1 MSKGVTMTLYDEVG
15 SITVNRDGIIVYLNE
30 TAERIF
36 GFTFDDVFG
45 QPITMLLPGSC
56 QNRFMECL
64 ISGRIKI
71 CEMTGV
77 RKNGTDF
84 PMELILTE
92 ICPDNRNM
100 FICIIQ
106 DITERKKTEAD
117 RKRLAMAV
125 ASTADGALITEPDG
139 RIEYLNPAM
148 EAITGWTLQEAAG
161 KDLSVFLGGTMP
173 GKFYAQMWNVLKS
186 GQVWKGRLLNQRKGP
201 EPKPVDGKIPEYDPL
216 LFWAEVN
223 IAPIRESNDSLLGYV
238 AIERD
243 VTEEVRREE
252 QQAFQRETANAR
264 AKIAQIMQDQRPIN
278 DRLND
283 ALIHLLS
290 IRGLEIQ
297 HKGGIFIRPPGED
310 FLRLTLTRGHFG
322 EEFLTKERFIP
333 FNTCL
338 CGRAAVSGKLLIS
351 DSCFCD
357 PRHEHRFEDMTDHGH
372 YIVPMVHA
380 AEVQGVLFV
389 YTDPYP
395 SREPSRIEMLELIG
409 GIMGLAIANDR
420 MEREKEK
427 AKEEALAASKA
438 KSDFLANI
446 SHEIRTPM
454 NAIIGMT
461 ELALDTELTIEQ
473 RNFLNTVKSSS
484 ESLLSLIN
492 DILDFSK
499 IEAGQLDVEEIDFD
513 LREVVE
519 GVVDIFG
526 HKARDKGLEFV
537 YYIEP
542 ELPKTLKGDP
552 SRIRQVL
559 INLVGNAIKFTSDGE
574 VTMHV
579 GPAKTVD
586 SSKTGLHFVIS
597 DTGIGISKEYHNKIC
612 TPFSQEDSSTTRK
625 FGGTGLGL
633 SISRALVELMGGHIW
648 IVSEPGSG
656 SAFHFIMALNPSEE
670 NPMDFSNYPALQDK
684 SILIVDDNQTN
695 RFILKKT
702 LTVWG
707 CKVKEAENGMDALSA
722 LSEQANRFDLI
733 ILDYQMPGMNGE
745 ETVKIIRGSAVFDEI
760 KIIIL
765 SSWRELSAQKMK
777 ELRIDSV
784 ITKPVK
790 QSTLLDTLVRT
801 MQLNKEDEIVTRVKK
816 IHEDE
821 PKSIPFKILIVED
834 ALDNRELAKNILQK
848 AGFRV
853 DIAENGQIAVDM
865 TSKYQYA
872 LILMDIQMPVM
883 DGFTATQL
891 IRQLENEHN
900 TGHVPIVAFTAH
912 ALTGYLDKC
921 LESGMDDYV
930 TKPISRKKLLEV
942 VEKWLDYRPV
952 ILVVDDAVENRELIK
967 NYLKNERNCRLIF
980 AKNGKEGYDM
990 FLSRTVSLI
999 LMDMEMPGMNG
1010 YCAVREI
1017 RNLPEGRDIP
1027 IIAITGHVGSKEA
1040 RKCQDSGCTTCL
1052 NKPFKKDELIK
1063 IVHQYLEVDTASHV
1077 KETASVQTPQY
1088 LMAVPYQEQT
1098 TEEFTVQIDEELAD
1112 LIPEFL
1118 ENRQLDVVKI
1128 RQMLQENSTSINEIQ
1143 RIGHNMKG
1151 SGGGYGFDE
1160 ISYIGKGIEEAA
1172 KQNDKQEIAKLAG
1185 RLEQYITHV
1194 KVVPVCG

>member
-1 MSKGVTMTLYDEVG
+1 MTESEGGTMTFYDEVG
-15 SITVNRDGIIVYLNE
+15 SITVNSDGIIVYLNE

-36 GFTFDDVFG
+36 GFTFDEVFG
-45 QPITMLLPGSC
+45 QPVTMLLPGSC

-71 CEMTGV
+71 CEITGV
-77 RKNGTDF
+77 RKDGTDF
-84 PMELILTE
+84 PMELIFSE
-92 ICPDNRNM
+92 ICPDNRDM

-125 ASTADGALITEPDG
+125 ASTADGALITAPDG
-139 RIEYLNPAM
+139 KIEYMNPAM
-148 EAITGWTLQEAAG
+148 EAITGWTVHEAIG
-161 KDLSVFLGGTMP
+161 KDLSVFLGGAMP
-173 GKFYAQMWNVLKS
+173 GKFYAQMWNTLKS
-186 GQVWKGRLLNQRKGP
+186 GQVWKGRLLHQRKGP
-201 EPKPVDGKIPEYDPL
+201 EPKPVNGKIPEYDPL
-216 LFWAEVN
+216 FYWAEVN
-223 IAPIRESNDSLLGYV
+223 IAPIRESNDTLLGYV

-252 QQAFQRETANAR
+252 QQALQRETANAR

-278 DRLND
+278 DRLDD
-283 ALIHLLS
+283 ALAHLLS

-297 HKGGIFIRPPGED
+297 NKGGIFIRPPGED
-310 FLRLTLTRGHFG
+310 YLRLTLTRGYFS
-322 EEFLTKERFIP
+322 EEFLKKERFIP

-380 AEVQGVLFV
+380 AEVQGILFL

-461 ELALDTELTIEQ
+461 ELALETELTIEQ

-499 IEAGQLDVEEIDFD
+499 IEAGQLDIEEIDFD
-513 LREVVE
+513 LRDVVE

-526 HKARDKGLEFV
+526 HRARDKGLEFV
-537 YYIEP
+537 YFIEP
-542 ELPKTLKGDP
+542 ELPTTLKGDP
-552 SRIRQVL
+552 YRIRQVL
-559 INLVGNAIKFTSDGE
+559 INLVGNAIKFTEEGE
-574 VTMHV
+574 VAMNV

-597 DTGIGISKEYHNKIC
+597 DTGIGVSKENYNKIFA
-612 TPFSQEDSSTTRK
+612 TFSQADSSTTRK
-625 FGGTGLGL
+625 YGGTGLGL
-633 SISRALVELMGGHIW
+633 SISKALVELMGGHIW
-648 IVSEPGSG
+648 VVSEPGSG
-656 SAFHFIMALNPSEE
+656 SAFHFILALNPSEE
-670 NPMDFSNYPALQDK
+670 NQMDFFNYPDLQDK

-695 RFILKKT
+695 RFILKRT
-702 LTVWG
+702 LTAWG
-707 CKVKEAENGMDALSA
+707 CKVKEAENGMDALSV
-722 LSEQANRFDLI
+722 LSDQSNRFDVI

-745 ETVKIIRGSAVFDEI
+745 EIVKIIRGSAVFDET
-760 KIIIL
+760 KIIML
-765 SSWRELSAQKMK
+765 SSWGEFSSQKIK
-777 ELRIDSV
+777 DLRIDSV

-790 QSTLLDTLVRT
+790 QSTLFDTLVRT
-801 MQLNKEDEIVTRVKK
+801 MKLSKEDETFSRMRKVA
-816 IHEDE
+816 EEE
-821 PKSIPFKILIVED
+821 PKKMPFKILIVED
-834 ALDNRELAKNILQK
+834 APDNRELAKNILQK

-865 TSKYQYA
+865 TSKYQYD

-883 DGFTATQL
+883 DGFNATQM
-891 IRQLENEHN
+891 IRQQESEQN
-900 TGHVPIVAFTAH
+900 TGHVPVIAFTAH
-912 ALTGYLDKC
+912 ALTGYLDRC
-921 LESGMDDYV
+921 LEMGMDDYV

-942 VEKWLDYRPV
+942 VDKWLDYRPV
-952 ILVVDDAVENRELIK
+952 ILVVDDAAENRELIK
-967 NYLKNERNCRLIF
+967 NFMKNERAYRLIF

-990 FLSRTVSLI
+990 FLSCTISLI

-1010 YCAVREI
+1010 YCAVKEI

-1027 IIAITGHVGSKEA
+1027 IIAITGHVGSREA

-1063 IVHQYLEVDTASHV
+1063 IVHQYLEIDTSSLA
-1077 KETASVQTPQY
+1077 KETATVEAPQHIAAP
-1088 LMAVPYQEQT
+1088 LTAQGKR
-1098 TEEFTVQIDEELAD
+1098 EFIVQIDEDLAD
-1112 LIPEFL
+1112 LVPEFL
-1118 ENRQLDVVKI
+1118 ENRQLDATKI
-1128 RQMLQENSTSINEIQ
+1128 RQLLQDSAFIEEIQ

-1160 ISYIGKGIEEAA
+1160 ISYIGKCIEEAA
-1172 KQNDKQEIAKLAG
+1172 KQKDKQEIEKLAG
-1185 RLEQYITHV
+1185 RLEQYLSNV